1 MTDPGI
7 KVEFRRGAFLPD
19 LDLWLDPHDRKKE
32 AFVSH
37 AHADH
42 VAPHQTA
49 ICSATT
55 KLFVEKRFGKRGEL
69 LGYEF
74 GKPFEYKGHEI
85 ELLPAGHILGS
96 AQIHLKDEDGG
107 SLLYTGDFKLRAGV
121 AAEAT
126 MAKQAD
132 ILIME
137 TTYGIPKYRLPST
150 DEVLGDI
157 LRFVRESLEEGTVPM
172 LGAYSLGKA
181 QEVLIALGQRAPELQ
196 FLLHSS
202 AVKMTKIYGEMGYHL
217 PPYQALEA
225 GSRFEGQ
232 VVIAPPNA
240 IRSQQLR
247 KVKNRATA
255 MISGWGIDPSAKF
268 RYQVDHVFPL
278 SDHADYDDLLRY
290 VEMVQPK
297 KVLTLH
303 GYADEFS
310 ADLRS
315 RGWEAWSLTG
325 ENQLELFG
333 AGPSPPSKREG
344 SSDGVV
350 KEVANQLGK
359 QRSEFERFAEVG
371 DAIAEATGKLKKVA
385 LLAEYVV
392 ELESDAL
399 PVAAVFLSGKPFGR
413 ADQLRTLSVGWAITK
428 RALLDATGRTESEYR
443 QVAQGQGDSGRAAFL
458 LLEGKTSPCSFTLRQ
473 IREQFEDLARAR
485 GPVAKTK
492 LLSKLL
498 SQMHPLEGK
507 YLVKLLSGDLRIG
520 LKEGLIEEAIAT
532 AFGASSA
539 KVRKAHMLTGDIGQT
554 AELAKLGQLDTAKV
568 TPFVPIKVM
577 LASPEET
584 ADGIWNRLGE
594 RGKVWLEDK
603 FDGIRAQL
611 HKSGADVELYSR
623 DLRPLHKEFHELLD
637 PARALEGDF
646 ILDGE
651 IIAFAEGKKLTF
663 FDLQKRLGRLNDS
676 DLFLGAS
683 VPVRF
688 IAFDLLW
695 LNGEGLLDRPLKER
709 RELLDSMEF
718 INSFEM
724 CSVRQASSEA
734 EIEAEFKAAR
744 QRDNEGLIAKDP
756 SSVYSPGRRGLSW
769 LKLKKPIATLD
780 CVVVKVEQGHGKRNH
795 VLSDYTFAVCDT
807 QSGELVVIGK
817 AYTGL
822 TDKEIEDLTEHFQE
836 HTLSKSRR
844 SQTVEPNVVLEIA
857 FDSINPSKRHN
868 SGLAMRFPRIKAIR
882 PDKTVDEID
891 TLDFARKLAG
901 I

>member
-1 MTDPGI
+1 
-7 KVEFRRGAFLPD
+7 
-19 LDLWLDPHDRKKE
+19 
-32 AFVSH
+32 
-37 AHADH
+37 
-42 VAPHQTA
+42 
-49 ICSATT
+49 
-55 KLFVEKRFGKRGEL
+55 VEKRFGKRGHL
-69 LGYEF
+69 VGHDF
-74 GKPFEYKGHEI
+74 GVPFEFKKHRV
-85 ELLPAGHILGS
+85 ELFPAGHILGS
-96 AQIHLKDEDGG
+96 SQIRLERDDGA
-107 SLLYTGDFKLRAGV
+107 SLLYTGDFKLRHGFAS
-121 AAEAT
+121 EAT
-126 MAKQAD
+126 EARTAD
-132 ILIME
+132 TLIME
-137 TTYGIPKYRLPST
+137 TTYGIPKYRLPPN
-150 DEVLGDI
+150 DEVLDDL
-157 LRFVRESLEEGTVPM
+157 LRFVREALEDGVTPM

-181 QEVLIALGQRAPELQ
+181 QEVLIALGQLGPELQ
-196 FLLHSS
+196 FLLHGA
-202 AVKMTKIYGEMGYHL
+202 AVKMTKMYGELGYNL
-217 PPYQALEA
+217 PPYQMLEA

-268 RYQVDHVFPL
+268 RYQVDRVFPL

-297 KVLTLH
+297 RILTLH

-333 AGPSPPSKREG
+333 ASPNASGKEARPVDAAEPSSRGEKSG
-344 SSDGVV
+344 FM
-350 KEVANQLGK
+350 Q
-359 QRSEFERFAEVG
+359 FAELG
-371 DAIAEATGKLKKVA
+371 DAIAASTGKLKKIEI
-385 LLAEYVV
+385 LADFLAK
-392 ELESDAL
+392 LETESL
-399 PVAAVFLSGKPFGR
+399 PIAAVFLSGKPFGR
-413 ADQLRTLSVGWAITK
+413 ADQLRSLNVGWAITK
-428 RALLDATGRTESEYR
+428 RALLEATNRTEAEYR
-443 QVAQGQGDSGRAAFL
+443 QIAQGQGDSGRAAFL
-458 LLEGKTSPCSFTLRQ
+458 LLEGKTQPQQDGATLVQ
-473 IREQFEDLARAR
+473 IREHLEHLAGAR
-485 GPVAKTK
+485 GPVAK
-492 LLSKLL
+492 SKLL
-498 SQMHPLEGK
+498 SERLLSLDPLEGK

-520 LKEGLIEEAIAT
+520 LKEGLIEEAIAS
-532 AFGASSA
+532 AF
-539 KVRKAHMLTGDIGQT
+539 KVPAPDVRRAHMLTGDIGHT
-554 AELAKLGQLDTAKV
+554 ATLAKLNQLDSAKV

-584 ADGIWNRLGE
+584 ADGIWKRLGE
-594 RGKVWLEDK
+594 RGRVWLEDK
-603 FDGIRAQL
+603 YDGIRAQL
-611 HKSGADVELYSR
+611 HKRGKKVELFSR
-623 DLRPLHKEFHELLD
+623 DLRPLHLEFHELLE
-637 PARALEGDF
+637 PARSLDADF

-688 IAFDLLW
+688 VAFDLLW
-695 LNGEGLLDRPLKER
+695 LNGEELLERPLCER
-709 RELLDSMEF
+709 REFLESLEMTGP
-718 INSFEM
+718 FEV
-724 CSVRQASSEA
+724 CAVRQACSET

-744 QRDNEGLIAKDP
+744 QRENEGLIAKDP
-756 SSVYSPGRRGLSW
+756 SSSYSPGRRGLSW
-769 LKLKKPIATLD
+769 LKLKKPMATLD

-795 VLSDYTFAVCDT
+795 VLSDYTFAVRDT
-807 QSGELVVIGK
+807 QTGELVVIGK

-822 TDKEIEDLTEHFQE
+822 SDREIEDLTEHFQE

-882 PDKTVDEID
+882 HDKTVEDID
-891 TLDFARKLAG
+891 TLQFARKLAG